1 MIITYKI
8 QAHNQFYNP
17 IVTQRGKVAITI
29 VTKQGARGENEKAKD
44 KYKMETNSRKET
56 GRGRVE
62 LMGENGDDRK
72 VEDLCKG
79 CMCDEAQGG

>member
-1 MIITYKI
+1 M
-8 QAHNQFYNP
+8 
-17 IVTQRGKVAITI
+17 
-29 VTKQGARGENEKAKD
+29 KD
-44 KYKMETNSRKET
+44 KDKMETKSRKGTE
-56 GRGRVE
+56 RGRVE